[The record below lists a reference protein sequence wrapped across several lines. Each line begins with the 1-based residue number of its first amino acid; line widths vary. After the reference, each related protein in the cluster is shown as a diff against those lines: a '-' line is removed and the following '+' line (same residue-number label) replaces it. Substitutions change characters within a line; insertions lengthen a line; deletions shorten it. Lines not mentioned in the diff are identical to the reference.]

1 MLELPRGLWRWL
13 TENAR
18 DLARIAAALEK
29 IAEEIARI
37 RATLE
42 HNRKEDG
49 RQ

>member
-1 MLELPRGLWRWL
+1 MFELPRGLWRWL
-13 TENAR
+13 ADNAR
-18 DLARIAAALEK
+18 VAAALEK

-42 HNRKEDG
+42 DDEQKEDG